1 MRMGHFVNFKEELKR
16 RTEEAEHVIREYL
29 PEESGFAKTMA
40 EAMNYSMMAGGKRL
54 RPILI
59 RETYE
64 LFGGKDKL
72 CEPFMAAMEMI
83 HTHSLIHDDLPALDN
98 DDYRR
103 GRLTTHKVYGEAMG
117 VLSGVALLN
126 RAYEV
131 MLSAF
136 DLTEDKDR
144 VIAAMRIIADKTG
157 INGML
162 GGQSVDVENDGK
174 PLEHKML
181 DYIYKNKTSALI
193 EASMMTGAVLAGASE
208 KELEIVE
215 QAAENIGL
223 AFQIQDDILDIT
235 STTDVLGKPVHSDE
249 KNNKT
254 TYVSLC
260 GIEQSK
266 KDVEKYSKEAI
277 EILDNINGNNDFLK
291 QLIIKLI
298 NRKK

>member
-1 MRMGHFVNFKEELKR
+1 MTFKEEMKE
-16 RTEEAEHVIREYL
+16 RTEVIEKLLVKYL
-29 PEESGFAKTMA
+29 PKAEGYQSQIM
-40 EAMNYSMMAGGKRL
+40 EAMEYSVMAGGKRL

-136 DLTEDKDR
+136 DLTGDKDR

-174 PLEHKML
+174 PMSREMI
-181 DYIYKNKTSALI
+181 DYIYENKTSALI
-193 EASMMTGAVLAGASE
+193 EASVMTGAILGGATE
-208 KELEIVE
+208 EETAIVE
-215 QAAENIGL
+215 KAAKNIGL
-223 AFQIQDDILDIT
+223 AFQIQDDILDVT
-235 STTDVLGKPVHSDE
+235 STEEELGKPIHSDE
-249 KNNKT
+249 KNHKT
-254 TYVSLC
+254 TYVTLM
-260 GIEQSK
+260 GIEKASQQVK
-266 KDVEKYSKEAI
+266 K
-277 EILDNINGNNDFLK
+277 L
-291 QLIIKLI
+291 
-298 NRKK
+298 